1 MDAPTGLPSSTTTT
15 KPSEKKGKQ
24 PANTSQHSNSTK
36 RGFAPSYKLCSI
48 PKLSRSENYST
59 WRGISEYVL
68 HLFNCWELVLGM
80 EEIPREETDDEG
92 DVTNFEKIDEYR
104 DHYQYASAYFLETIE
119 PQWLILLATHKT
131 PPAIWQAFKDKFARE
146 NTSSFFD
153 QFNSVFDTKYD
164 TLYLLSDHINKYD
177 TLWNR
182 LHLRCSTATS
192 SDRYTLP
199 FAFQSVFESPKAKAA
214 ILLRSLPESMNNIV
228 DNLQTKEDL
237 TYDHVYNKLM
247 DLKVPTAVNSADNK
261 AYKSADVR
269 GKGMETRRE
278 PSSKGPSATTK
289 ECTYCK
295 KHFQTA
301 RSEGHTWNECSK
313 LKAANLK
320 NKEKK
325 TVNSAKIG
333 KEETPEPVSTL
344 SSTRTTTKVSPYPR
358 WVIDTGASSHMTNNS
373 DLFIDFE
380 TIKGTVRL
388 GDDSVIE
395 TCGCGTVMIL
405 AKTSLGHVSS
415 VYLERVLWVPSLGSC
430 SLLSWRAIV
439 SLGKGFSLASSGK
452 DMYGFRENKTEVI
465 WGKLDGQDYVV
476 QEEKESTKKM
486 TYQQWHEALG
496 HPSADYLKS
505 NNYSDATNL
514 PKVPKDW
521 QCEICI
527 TSKSTKQKPTS
538 TIDTKTWSETPFQLI
553 HSDLSGKCC
562 KTFFGKSNYYVTFI
576 DDCTRYAWI
585 YPIHAKSDMVKVFT
599 SFIYARYTQDNPMIK
614 RFRTDNG
621 GEYVNAAMLILLD
634 KQGIVHDLTPA
645 YSHES
650 NGVAERYNR
659 TIITAARS
667 LLTGLPMALW
677 AEAIATAVYLR
688 NRIPN

>member
-1 MDAPTGLPSSTTTT
+1 MSGTDEPRHPGAIIEDSDTDTEEVPATTGVSDTEETPVTTDPLPRDSRGRFVSRSAVPDPPPPPRVQTPPPPLPAFNLSARSLSYLSTPTRELITGLNPTMDAPTGSASGTTTT

-36 RGFAPSYKLCSI
+36 RGFAPSYKLGSI
-48 PKLSRSENYST
+48 PKLSGSENYRT
-59 WRGISEYVL
+59 WRDISEYVL
-68 HLFNCWELVLGM
+68 QLFNCWDLVVGT
-80 EEIPREETDDEG
+80 EEIPEEETDDEG

-104 DHYQYASAYFLETIE
+104 DRYQYASAYFLETIE

-131 PPAIWQAFKDKFARE
+131 PPAIWQAFEDKFARE

-153 QFNSVFDTKYD
+153 QLNSVFDTKYD
-164 TLYLLSDHINKYD
+164 TLDLLSDHINKYD

-199 FAFQSVFESPKAKAA
+199 FAFQSVFESPEAKAA

-269 GKGMETRRE
+269 GKGKETRRE
-278 PSSKGPSATTK
+278 PSRKGPTATTK

-295 KHFQTA
+295 KHFPTA

-344 SSTRTTTKVSPYPR
+344 SSTRTTTKISPYPR

-380 TIKGTVRL
+380 TIKGTVR
-388 GDDSVIE
+388 
-395 TCGCGTVMIL
+395 
-405 AKTSLGHVSS
+405 
-415 VYLERVLWVPSLGSC
+415 
-430 SLLSWRAIV
+430 
-439 SLGKGFSLASSGK
+439 
-452 DMYGFRENKTEVI
+452 
-465 WGKLDGQDYVV
+465 
-476 QEEKESTKKM
+476 
-486 TYQQWHEALG
+486 
-496 HPSADYLKS
+496 
-505 NNYSDATNL
+505 
-514 PKVPKDW
+514 
-521 QCEICI
+521 
-527 TSKSTKQKPTS
+527 
-538 TIDTKTWSETPFQLI
+538 
-553 HSDLSGKCC
+553 
-562 KTFFGKSNYYVTFI
+562 
-576 DDCTRYAWI
+576 
-585 YPIHAKSDMVKVFT
+585 
-599 SFIYARYTQDNPMIK
+599 
-614 RFRTDNG
+614 
-621 GEYVNAAMLILLD
+621 
-634 KQGIVHDLTPA
+634 
-645 YSHES
+645 
-650 NGVAERYNR
+650 
-659 TIITAARS
+659 
-667 LLTGLPMALW
+667 
-677 AEAIATAVYLR
+677 
-688 NRIPN
+688 